1 VKAQRHIFEM
11 PEILKQFGPVTQHY
25 IWASFLWGSIAG
37 GYLIYGWKQKSAIP
51 LAGGALM
58 TVASIF
64 VFSAL
69 LMSLACIVIMFA
81 VWWLLK
87 QGY

>member
-1 VKAQRHIFEM
+1 M
-11 PEILKQFGPVTQHY
+11 PDILKQFGPISMHY

-37 GYLIYGWKQKSAIP
+37 GYVIYGWKQKATIP
-51 LAGGALM
+51 LIGGIVM
-58 TVASIF
+58 SIASIF

-69 LMSLACIVIMFA
+69 LMSLACVVVMFA
-81 VWWLLK
+81 VWWLCK